1 MKNEKFEGCE
11 ENICFFACLFVTL
24 HTKLTKM
31 KQIILVVACMMMSLS
46 VWSQR
51 VIVVEKSSVQ
61 SLLDAISK
69 ANEQNTDSTAERLFI
84 LIPDGIYDLGETVLT
99 RISGHNIALI
109 GESMTGTII
118 QNKPDVKIESIS
130 KTAVF
135 QNRGTGNYFQDMT
148 LKNALDYYSTNEDG
162 RAVTLQDKGT
172 HTICNRVRML
182 SFQDTYYSD
191 NEKCQN
197 YMQDTEIHGT
207 IDFIC
212 GAGDVWF
219 ERCRIVTEK
228 RTPDGNGV
236 DIITATRT
244 SETKW
249 GYVFN
254 NCTIQNRMSAF
265 NYGRAWH
272 TNPHCVWLYTTLLT
286 PDKLE
291 ATRFD
296 DEGMRVSSNYFKE
309 YATMDAKG
317 NDITPETNVV
327 TFTLRDHTQPFT
339 AETIMTKQEARQYT
353 LKHIFGTWRPD
364 KILKKLERQSTKLKK
379 QYFQVKS
386 EK

>member
-1 MKNEKFEGCE
+1 
-11 ENICFFACLFVTL
+11 
-24 HTKLTKM
+24 M
-31 KQIILVVACMMMSLS
+31 KQIILMVACMMVSLS

-51 VIVVEKSSVQ
+51 VIVVEKSSIQ

-69 ANEQNTDSTAERLFI
+69 ANELNADSTAEHLFI
-84 LIPDGIYDLGETVLT
+84 LIPNGIYDLGETVLT
-99 RISGHNIALI
+99 RITGHNIALI
-109 GESMTGTII
+109 GESMMGTII
-118 QNKPDVKIESIS
+118 QNKPDIKVESIS

-148 LKNALDYYSTNEDG
+148 LKNALDYYATNEDG

-197 YMQDTEIHGT
+197 YMQDSEIHGT

-228 RTPDGNGV
+228 RTPDGAGI

-254 NCTIQNRMSAF
+254 RCTIQNRMSSF
-265 NYGRAWH
+265 NYGRSWH
-272 TNPHCVWLYTTLLT
+272 TKPRCAWLRTTLLS

-291 ATRFD
+291 TTRFD
-296 DEGMRVSSNYFKE
+296 DEGMKVSSNYFKE
-309 YATMDAKG
+309 YGTMDAKG
-317 NDITPETNVV
+317 NDITPKTNVV
-327 TFTLRDHTQPFT
+327 TFTLRDHTQPYT

-353 LKHIFGTWRPD
+353 LKRIFGHWKPD

-379 QYFQVKS
+379 QYNLN
-386 EK
+386 